1 MHGPGA
7 EYSVPPH
14 RLVTGWRSTFVKTMP
29 GVLRGLAILS
39 AATAAAVALQAPAT
53 AAAARTDLGITMQA
67 QQKDQ
72 WCWDASGNTI
82 ADYWGHSLT
91 QTRFCQIAHNESGSD
106 CANNQGYLSDQ
117 QRVFRYLGFTSAG
130 TYNSNGQVLTFTGI
144 KNQIDLGQPI
154 GTRIGWRSGGGHM
167 HVLYGYDN
175 SNGATRVE
183 YGDPWPNNSRYN
195 SMNYD
200 TYRSN
205 TQFQWTHTV
214 YGIEG

>member
-1 MHGPGA
+1 M
-7 EYSVPPH
+7 
-14 RLVTGWRSTFVKTMP
+14 KTTS
-29 GVLRGLAILS
+29 GVLCGLVALS
-39 AATAAAVALQAPAT
+39 VAVVALPGPATAATAAV
-53 AAAARTDLGITMQA
+53 ARTGLGITMQA

-82 ADYWGHSLT
+82 AAYWGDSLT

-106 CANNQGYLSDQ
+106 CANRQGYLSDQ
-117 QRVFRYLGFTSAG
+117 QRVFRYLGFTNIG
-130 TYNSNGQVLTFTGI
+130 TYDSSGRTLSFTGV
-144 KNQIDLGQPI
+144 KSQIDAGKPV

-175 SNGATRVE
+175 SGGATRVE

-205 TQFQWTHTV
+205 NQFQWTHTL

>member
-1 MHGPGA
+1 MNTTA
-7 EYSVPPH
+7 
-14 RLVTGWRSTFVKTMP
+14 R
-29 GVLRGLAILS
+29 VLCGLIAF
-39 AATAAAVALQAPAT
+39 AAAALPSPAA

-82 ADYWGHSLT
+82 AAYWGHSLT
-91 QTRFCQIAHNESGSD
+91 QTRFCQIAHNESGGD

-117 QRVFRYLGFTSAG
+117 QRVFRYLGFPDAG
-130 TYNSNGQVLTFTGI
+130 TYYPGGQTLSFTGV
-144 KNQIDLGQPI
+144 KNQIDAGKPV

-167 HVLYGYDN
+167 HVLYGYDD
-175 SNGATRVE
+175 SSGAPRVE

-205 TQFQWTHTV
+205 SQFQWTHTLS
-214 YGIEG
+214 GIEG

>member
-1 MHGPGA
+1 M
-7 EYSVPPH
+7 
-14 RLVTGWRSTFVKTMP
+14 KTMP

-82 ADYWGHSLT
+82 ADFWGYSLT

-130 TYNSNGQVLTFTGI
+130 TYNSNGQTLTFTGI
-144 KNQIDLGQPI
+144 KNQIDAGQPI